1 MRKFVLA
8 ALACI
13 LVIAG
18 GVTAVA
24 TIPHLNEQVLRLTCG
39 EPTPRCLVR
48 MRSLGHQWARHG
60 AFDRAA
66 AWYGR
71 GAEAGDPIA
80 MFHTAWAHEQVFW
93 AGFKA
98 MIRAHQ
104 GDTAPEDAVAAIMQD
119 FDRAADWYRRAAER
133 GFPPAMNNL
142 GQLYLS
148 GVVGRTDQREA
159 FRWHLAAA
167 QSGNPI
173 AVMNVAIAYT
183 AGQGVDPDPAAASAW
198 STWQPTHV
206 NKADLVE
213 PTLER
218 THLFRTTVPEA
229 RRALIRA
236 AAKSGEPVRLAVTP
250 LQPDPRL
257 PTFREASGAVRQEA
271 R

>member
-1 MRKFVLA
+1 MRKFLLA
-8 ALACI
+8 AVACI

-18 GVTAVA
+18 AVTAVA
-24 TIPHLNEQVLRLTCG
+24 TIPHLNEQAVRLTCG
-39 EPTPRCLVR
+39 EATPRCLVR

-93 AGFKA
+93 ARLKTL
-98 MIRAHQ
+98 IQTHQ
-104 GDTAPEDAVAAIMQD
+104 GDTAPEDAVAPIMKD
-119 FDRAADWYRRAAER
+119 FDRAADWYRRAAEL
-133 GFPPAMNNL
+133 GFAPAMNNL

-167 QSGNPI
+167 RAGNPI
-173 AVMNVAIAYT
+173 GVMNVAIAYT
-183 AGQGVDPDPAAASAW
+183 AGQGIAADPAAASSW
-198 STWQPTHV
+198 SSWQPTHV
-206 NKADLVE
+206 SKADLVE

-218 THLFRTTVPEA
+218 THLFGTTVPEA

-236 AAKSGEPVRLAVTP
+236 AAKSGEPLRLTLTP
-250 LQPDPRL
+250 MQPDPRL
-257 PTFREASGAVRQEA
+257 PTFRQVGGAGREEA